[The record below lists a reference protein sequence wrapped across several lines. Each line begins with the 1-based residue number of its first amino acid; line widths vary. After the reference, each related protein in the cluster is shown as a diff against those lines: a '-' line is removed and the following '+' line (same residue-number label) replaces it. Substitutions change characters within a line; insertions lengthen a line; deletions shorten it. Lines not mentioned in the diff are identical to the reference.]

1 MKKQL
6 IGISA
11 LARCGKTTVAN
22 YLHERYGLDHYS
34 FAGPLKQGLQVMLG
48 LSDEHTEGELKE
60 LPLPQFG
67 GKSPRQLMQTLGTE
81 WGRSLVDNQIWLTC
95 AQGRLQ
101 SATQGLVI
109 ADVRFENEAQ
119 WIRDNG
125 GVVVHIQRPGAATVS
140 AHASEAGVAI
150 AEGDV
155 LVVNDGS
162 LVDLLRCVDQLKVL
176 TSPSR

>member
-1 MKKQL
+1 MTKEIDIRRGRHCKHQVSRW
-6 IGISA
+6 IVPYIPA
-11 LARCGKTTVAN
+11 L
-22 YLHERYGLDHYS
+22 
-34 FAGPLKQGLQVMLG
+34 QG
-48 LSDEHTEGELKE
+48 EEG
-60 LPLPQFG
+60 
-67 GKSPRQLMQTLGTE
+67 
-81 WGRSLVDNQIWLTC
+81 VN
-95 AQGRLQ
+95 
-101 SATQGLVI
+101 

-162 LVDLLRCVDQLKVL
+162 LDELYNNVDNIIQNK
-176 TSPSR
+176 